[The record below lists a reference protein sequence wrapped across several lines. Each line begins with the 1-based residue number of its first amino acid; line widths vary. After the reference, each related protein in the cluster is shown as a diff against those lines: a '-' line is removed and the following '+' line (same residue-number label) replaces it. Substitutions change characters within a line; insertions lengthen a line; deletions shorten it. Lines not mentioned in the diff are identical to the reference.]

1 MIQINFKPTLKQA
14 DAYLKLTDNITRE
27 IGYGGSAG
35 GGKSYLGCFWL
46 LSQCLAFPNVT
57 YLMGR
62 RHLTNLK
69 RTTLS
74 SFFKL
79 IGDLKLDPTKLFTM
93 NNQSNEIVFKNGS
106 KILLMDMA
114 HQPSDPE
121 YLRFGGLELTG
132 AFLDESN
139 EIDLKAIQIIKTR
152 IGRGNNDKYN
162 ILPKLLETFN
172 PSKNHVYTR
181 YYAPWKEDSLLDYVI
196 FIPALATDNPHLP
209 KDYIIQLENSDEIT
223 RQRLLLG
230 NFDYDDD
237 KRAMCSYENIRDC
250 FTNNFIKSGK
260 NYVVADLAMQ
270 GRDNF
275 VVTTWDGLRVK
286 FPVIKGLSDGKDI
299 EKTLKKYA
307 EETETPRSRVLADSD
322 GMGNYL
328 ESYMKGIK
336 EFKGGMSAKDN
347 DVYRNMKNECAFKLA
362 EMITQ
367 GKLYIDVSETQMIM
381 IKRKDRNFRQV
392 IIEELG
398 QLKRSNLDK
407 DMSKKEII
415 NKDEMKKNLGR
426 SPDLLDCLIMRMY
439 FEVNK
444 SSFRVSSG

>member
-1 MIQINFKPTLKQA
+1 MKLK
-14 DAYLKLTDNITRE
+14 DNITRE

-46 LSQCLAFPNVT
+46 LSQCLAFPDVV

-62 RHLTNLK
+62 RSLTNLK

-79 IGDLKLDPTKLFTM
+79 LKDLKINPDDIFKM
-93 NNQSNEIVFKNGS
+93 NNQSNEIVFHNGS

-181 YYAPWKEDSLLDYVI
+181 YYAPWKEDSLFDYVC

-209 KDYIIQLENSDEIT
+209 RDYIIQLENSDEIT

-237 KRAMCSYENIRDC
+237 ARAMCKFENIRDC
-250 FTNNFIKSGK
+250 FTNDFIKAGK
-260 NYVVADLAMQ
+260 NFVVSDLAMQ

-275 VVTTWDGLRVK
+275 VVTTWEGLRVK
-286 FPVIKGLSDGKDI
+286 FPVIRAKSDGKDI
-299 EKTLKKYA
+299 ETTLKKYA
-307 EETETPRSRVLADSD
+307 EDTKTPRSRVLADSD

-336 EFKGGMSAKDN
+336 EFKGGKPAKDG
-347 DVYRNMKNECAFKLA
+347 DVYRNTKNECAFKLA
-362 EMITQ
+362 EMINL
-367 GKLYIDVSETQMIM
+367 GKLYIDIPESQQVM
-381 IKRKDRNFRQV
+381 IKGKYRMLKQV
-392 IIEELG
+392 IIEELS
-398 QLKRSNLDK
+398 QLKRNNLDK

-439 FEVNK
+439 YVVNK
-444 SSFRVSSG
+444 RSFRVGSG